1 MNENAVIDRYD
12 SIEVINA
19 KLKLPDY
26 IGRTDTEIE
35 SILRDAGVQMIS
47 AFKVENGQIVRSN
60 AGADK

>member
-35 SILRDAGVQMIS
+35 GILRDAGVQMIS